1 MNNRRVMLIEDNE
14 KLNIVNTRALK
25 AEGYQVQVAACL
37 KDARDLLKVND
48 PEVIL
53 LDIMLP
59 DGDGLVFC
67 DEIRSRTKAHIILLT
82 AKREHETLIQGF
94 SLGAD
99 DYIKK
104 PYKLDEL
111 LGRVASAM
119 RRHEM
124 NKNEQYVFMGNLT
137 LDTIA
142 MEGMVDGKPLGLA
155 PKEFALLQ
163 MFIRNEDVILEPEY
177 LYNKVWLAP
186 LNGDKAALKIAVSK
200 LRRKLA
206 RADCKI
212 DAVREQ
218 GYVFVRHG
226 VDYAGAIINL
236 DKPCTY
242 RE

>member
-1 MNNRRVMLIEDNE
+1 MKRIMLIEDNE

-25 AEGYQVQVAACL
+25 TAGYEVLVSTNL
-37 KDARDLLKVND
+37 KDARDMLKETD
-48 PEVIL
+48 PQVIL

-67 DEIRSRTKAHIILLT
+67 DEIRSQTKAHIILLT
-82 AKREHETLIQGF
+82 SKREHETLIQGF

-111 LGRVASAM
+111 LSRVASAM
-119 RRHEM
+119 RRQTEVHSES
-124 NKNEQYVFMGNLT
+124 VSLGSLT
-137 LDTIA
+137 LDMIA
-142 MEGMVDGKPLGLA
+142 MEGFVKGKPLGLS

-163 MFIRNEDVILEPEY
+163 MFVRNEGVLLESEY
-177 LYNKVWLAP
+177 LYNKVWMAP

-206 RADCKI
+206 QTDCTI
-212 DAVREQ
+212 EAVREQ
-218 GYVFVRHG
+218 GYIF
-226 VDYAGAIINL
+226 
-236 DKPCTY
+236 TQ
-242 RE
+242 

>member
-1 MNNRRVMLIEDNE
+1 MKPGKVMLIEDNE
-14 KLNIVNTRALK
+14 KLNDVNTRALK
-25 AEGYQVQVAACL
+25 TEGYQVQVATNL
-37 KDARDLLKVND
+37 KDARNLLAKNE

-67 DEIRSRTKAHIILLT
+67 DEIRGQTKAHIIFLT
-82 AKREHETLIQGF
+82 SNREHETLLHGF
-94 SLGAD
+94 SLGGD

-119 RRHEM
+119 RRQTMAHS
-124 NKNEQYVFMGNLT
+124 EQYISLGNLT
-137 LDTIA
+137 LDTVA
-142 MEGMVDGKPLGLA
+142 MEGLAKGKPLDLS

-163 MFIRNEDVILEPEY
+163 MFIRNEGILLESEY

-186 LNGDKAALKIAVSK
+186 LNGDKAALKIAISR

-206 RADCKI
+206 KEGCTI
-212 DAVREQ
+212 EAVREQ
-218 GYVFVRHG
+218 GYVFLRN
-226 VDYAGAIINL
+226 IF
-236 DKPCTY
+236 T
-242 RE
+242 RQS

>member
-1 MNNRRVMLIEDNE
+1 MSQRKVVLVEDNE
-14 KLNIVNTRALK
+14 KLNIVNSRALL
-25 AEGYQVQVAACL
+25 AEGYKVQVATNL
-37 KDARDLLKVND
+37 KDARELISVAD

-59 DGDGLVFC
+59 DGDGILFC
-67 DEIRSRTKAHIILLT
+67 DEIRSRTNAHIILLT

-99 DYIKK
+99 DYVKK

-119 RRHEM
+119 RRHAMSE
-124 NKNEQYVFMGNLT
+124 NEQYVFMGNLT

-142 MEGMVDGKPLGLA
+142 MDAVVNGEILGLA

-163 MFIRNEDVILEPEY
+163 MFIKNEGVLLEPDY
-177 LYNKVWLAP
+177 LYNKVWMAP
-186 LNGDKAALKIAVSK
+186 LNGDKVALKIAVSK

-206 RADCKI
+206 QASCTI
-212 DAVREQ
+212 EAVREK
-218 GYVFVRHG
+218 GYVFAAVKSLC
-226 VDYAGAIINL
+226 V
-236 DKPCTY
+236 P